1 MNRSNILFLV
11 LVHPTVA
18 LVQLIRIHA
27 RVPEYGMTTQKL
39 FHILNC
45 VTAVARC
52 IVFSLWF
59 KIINIGADEPY
70 SPNSQ
75 PSALVNV
82 LLDFP
87 SLLFFSTYTLLILFW
102 SEIYHQ
108 ARSVST
114 SMLRPIFILV
124 NAFVYIATASVWAW
138 MFIVEDTSP
147 KSGGSDEDYVVEE
160 KIGDGKKLNVHVLG
174 YQVTSVF
181 LAVMSMTVVVGFL
194 FYGLKLFSML
204 KKFPIESKGR
214 KKKLYEVGMVTATC
228 CCAFTI
234 RAVMIA
240 VCVLTLLPACKT
252 PNPKNPS
259 RQNAMRTFKCIL
271 FP

>member
-1 MNRSNILFLV
+1 
-11 LVHPTVA
+11 
-18 LVQLIRIHA
+18 
-27 RVPEYGMTTQKL
+27 MTTQKL

-45 VTAVARC
+45 VTAIARC
-52 IVFSLWF
+52 VIFSLWF

-70 SPNSQ
+70 NPNSQ

-108 ARSVST
+108 ARSIST
-114 SMLRPIFILV
+114 SMLRPVFILV

-147 KSGGSDEDYVVEE
+147 KGGSGADD
-160 KIGDGKKLNVHVLG
+160 GDVGETGGGGKKLNVHVLG
-174 YQVTSVF
+174 YQITSVF
-181 LAVMSMTVVVGFL
+181 LAVMSMTVVIGFL

-214 KKKLYEVGMVTATC
+214 KKKLYEVGMC
-228 CCAFTI
+228 IC
-234 RAVMIA
+234 MQSQSEDG
-240 VCVLTLLPACKT
+240 TLDEHH
-252 PNPKNPS
+252 NNRRMS
-259 RQNAMRTFKCIL
+259 V
-271 FP
+271 